1 MRLTS
6 SMGLH
11 VVGLWQCLEIIARGL
26 DEALA
31 RLRLHVE
38 DT

>member
-1 MRLTS
+1 MRRTS
-6 SMGLH
+6 SNGSARR
-11 VVGLWQCLEIIARGL
+11 GLWQCLEIIACGL

>member
-1 MRLTS
+1 MRRTS

-11 VVGLWQCLEIIARGL
+11 AVGLWQCLEVIVRGL